1 MLPATNSDDMASVFV
16 VTNFTTS
23 SRNALEYTCGFM
35 RGKQVKIVLLRV
47 FSFSAGFAGEGVSMA
62 ALTEVSAADERM
74 LEEEK
79 ARAQA
84 LYPDAVLET
93 RLVSG
98 QFTEALAEEIASEE
112 TRLVVMGTEGDHKDL
127 MSWDEYALEAFID
140 LPVPVL
146 MVPAG
151 VKYAG
156 LQRMAFACNYQRED
170 LYGPV
175 QTLRRLLARTGSML
189 HFVHIYKAA
198 DGLQPEALEWKKK
211 WQEELT
217 GERVEFEELAAD
229 DVVTTL
235 DAFSQQQ
242 NIDLLVIRPH
252 RHGVWANVFGKNNT
266 RAIAHLNTIPIL
278 ALRGGGM

>member
-1 MLPATNSDDMASVFV
+1 MSSVIV
-16 VTNFTTS
+16 VTNFTAS
-23 SRNALEYTCGFM
+23 SRNALEYACGFM

-47 FSFSAGFAGEGVSMA
+47 FSFSSGFAGEGVSMA

-74 LEEEK
+74 LREEK
-79 ARAQA
+79 ERVQA
-84 LYPDAVLET
+84 LYPDAQLET

-98 QFTEALAEEIASEE
+98 QFTDALAEEVAAEE
-112 TRLVVMGTEGDHKDL
+112 TRLVVMGKEGDYNDL
-127 MSWDEYALEAFID
+127 MSWDDHMLEAFID

-146 MVPAG
+146 MVPAS
-151 VKYAG
+151 VSYAG
-156 LQRMAFACNYQRED
+156 LHRMAFACNYQRED

-189 HFVHIYKAA
+189 HFVHIYKTGE
-198 DGLQPEALEWKKK
+198 GLPASALEWKAK

-217 GERVEFEELAAD
+217 GERVVFEELEAT
-229 DVVTTL
+229 DVVNTL
-235 DAFSQQQ
+235 DAFSKDRD
-242 NIDLLVIRPH
+242 IDLLAIRPH

-278 ALRGGGM
+278 ALRGGGI